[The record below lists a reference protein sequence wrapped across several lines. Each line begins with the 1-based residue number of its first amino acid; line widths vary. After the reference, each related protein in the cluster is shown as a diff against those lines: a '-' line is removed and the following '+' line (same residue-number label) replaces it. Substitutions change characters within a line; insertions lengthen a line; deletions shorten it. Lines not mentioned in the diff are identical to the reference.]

1 MAVAEGNDARV
12 SATEENY
19 LSSNFLLPTHCT
31 FLSAFIIVGKGSPSP
46 SATDV
51 LDGSNSA
58 VIVGNANSFMAD
70 GKSVYDVVLM
80 I

>member
-1 MAVAEGNDARV
+1 MAVAEGNDTRV

-31 FLSAFIIVGKGSPSP
+31 FLSAFIIVGKGSP